1 MMKTDIII
9 IGSGPGGYRT
19 AGYALQQGK
28 QVVIIEKAEAGGTC
42 LNSGCIPTKCLAHD
56 AEANASDFPAAA
68 ERKRNVMNQLRQGI
82 EQLLSAPGITLVR
95 GEATFK
101 DARTVT
107 VDGTDYEADDIII
120 ATGSSSKMP
129 PVEGIDNPRV
139 ITSTEALNFQTLPA
153 EIVIIGAGVIGMEFA
168 SILSRFGAKVSV
180 IEYLK
185 ECLPVIDKDIA
196 KRVRKQIEKLQGV
209 TFYMDSAVKAIN
221 DNEVVFVSN
230 KNGKETRLECPA
242 CPVLI
247 ATGRKPNIEGLN
259 LEAAGVEYSP
269 KGITVNDNMLTS
281 VPHIYAIGDVTGRQ
295 MLAHAATFMGFRAVN
310 AIVGKADKIRFDIMP
325 SAIFTYPEAAAVGLT
340 EDQCKQQGIE
350 CRALK
355 GYYRA
360 NGKALAIDEPEGMV
374 KLIAGADGKI
384 LGCTSYGAHSADI
397 VQEVTAYMNCNAT
410 VADIAYSVHIH
421 PTLSEILQDACVGG
435 H

>member
-1 MMKTDIII
+1 MKTDIII

-19 AGYALQQGK
+19 ASYALQQGK

-107 VDGTDYEADDIII
+107 VDGIDYEADDIII

-230 KNGKETRLECPA
+230 KNGKETRLECPG

-247 ATGRKPNIEGLN
+247 ATGRKPHIEGLN

-374 KLIAGADGKI
+374 KLIAGADGRI

>member
-1 MMKTDIII
+1 MKTDIII

-107 VDGTDYEADDIII
+107 VDGIDYEADDIII

-196 KRVRKQIEKLQGV
+196 KRVRKQMEKLQGV

-230 KNGKETRLECPA
+230 KNGKETRLECPG

-374 KLIAGADGKI
+374 KLVAGADGKI

>member
-1 MMKTDIII
+1 MKTDIII

-107 VDGTDYEADDIII
+107 VDGIDYEADDIII

-230 KNGKETRLECPA
+230 KNGKETRLECPG

-340 EDQCKQQGIE
+340 EDQCKEQGIE

-374 KLIAGADGKI
+374 KRIAGADGRI

>member
-1 MMKTDIII
+1 MKTDIII
-9 IGSGPGGYRT
+9 IGSGPGGYRA

-82 EQLLSAPGITLVR
+82 EQLLSAPGITLVK

-107 VDGTDYEADDIII
+107 VDGIDYEADDIII

-196 KRVRKQIEKLQGV
+196 KRVRKQMEKLQGV

-230 KNGKETRLECPA
+230 KNGKETRLECPG

-281 VPHIYAIGDVTGRQ
+281 VPHIYAVGDVTGRQ

-374 KLIAGADGKI
+374 KLVAGADGRI

>member
-1 MMKTDIII
+1 MKTDIII

-107 VDGTDYEADDIII
+107 VDGIDYEADDIII

-230 KNGKETRLECPA
+230 KNGKETRLECPG

-281 VPHIYAIGDVTGRQ
+281 VPHIYAVGDVTGRQ

>member
-1 MMKTDIII
+1 MKTDIII
-9 IGSGPGGYRT
+9 IGSGPGGYRA

-56 AEANASDFPAAA
+56 ADANASDFPAAA

-107 VDGTDYEADDIII
+107 VDGIDYEADDIII

-230 KNGKETRLECPA
+230 KNGKETRLECPG

-310 AIVGKADKIRFDIMP
+310 AIVGKADRIRFDIMP

-374 KLIAGADGKI
+374 KLIAGADGRI

>member
-1 MMKTDIII
+1 MKTDIII

-19 AGYALQQGK
+19 ASYALQQGK

-68 ERKRNVMNQLRQGI
+68 ERKRNVMDQLRQGI

-168 SILSRFGAKVSV
+168 SILSRFGAKVAV

-196 KRVRKQIEKLQGV
+196 KRVRKQIEKIQGV

-259 LEAAGVEYSP
+259 LEAAGMEYSP

-281 VPHIYAIGDVTGRQ
+281 VPHIYAIGDVTGRL

-374 KLIAGADGKI
+374 KLVAGADGKI

-410 VADIAYSVHIH
+410 VADIADSVHIH

>member
-1 MMKTDIII
+1 MKTDIII
-9 IGSGPGGYRT
+9 IGSGPGGYRA

-107 VDGTDYEADDIII
+107 VDGIDYEADDIII

-374 KLIAGADGKI
+374 KLIAGADDKI

-410 VADIAYSVHIH
+410 VADIADSVHIH

>member
-1 MMKTDIII
+1 MKTDIII
-9 IGSGPGGYRT
+9 IGSGPGGYRA

-107 VDGTDYEADDIII
+107 VDGIDYEADDIII

-168 SILSRFGAKVSV
+168 SIFSRFGAKVSV

-310 AIVGKADKIRFDIMP
+310 AIVGKADRIRFDIMP

-374 KLIAGADGKI
+374 KLVAGADGRI

>member
-1 MMKTDIII
+1 MKTDIII

-19 AGYALQQGK
+19 ASYALQQGK

-168 SILSRFGAKVSV
+168 SFLSRFGAKVSV

-230 KNGKETRLECPA
+230 KNGKETRLECPG

-259 LEAAGVEYSP
+259 LEAAGVECSP

-310 AIVGKADKIRFDIMP
+310 AIVGKADRIRFDIMP

-374 KLIAGADGKI
+374 KLVAGADGRI

-421 PTLSEILQDACVGG
+421 PTLSEILQNACVGG

>member
-1 MMKTDIII
+1 MKTDIII

-19 AGYALQQGK
+19 ASYALQQGK

-107 VDGTDYEADDIII
+107 VDGIDYEADDIII

-340 EDQCKQQGIE
+340 EDQCKEQGIE

-374 KLIAGADGKI
+374 KLVAGADGRI

>member
-1 MMKTDIII
+1 MKTDIII

-19 AGYALQQGK
+19 ASYALQQGK

-107 VDGTDYEADDIII
+107 VDGIDYEADDIII

-230 KNGKETRLECPA
+230 KNGKETRLECPG

-340 EDQCKQQGIE
+340 EDQCKEQGIE
-350 CRALK
+350 SRALK

>member
-1 MMKTDIII
+1 MKTDIII

-19 AGYALQQGK
+19 ASYALQQGK

-107 VDGTDYEADDIII
+107 VDGIDYEADDIII

-247 ATGRKPNIEGLN
+247 ATGRKPNIDGLN

-310 AIVGKADKIRFDIMP
+310 AILGKADKIRFDIMP

>member
-1 MMKTDIII
+1 MKTDIII

-230 KNGKETRLECPA
+230 KNGKETRLECPG

-259 LEAAGVEYSP
+259 LEAAGVECSP

-374 KLIAGADGKI
+374 KLIAGADGRI

>member
-1 MMKTDIII
+1 MKTDIII

-19 AGYALQQGK
+19 ASYALQQGK

-82 EQLLSAPGITLVR
+82 EQLLAAPGITLVR

-107 VDGTDYEADDIII
+107 VDGIDYEADDIII

-230 KNGKETRLECPA
+230 KNGKETRLECPG

-374 KLIAGADGKI
+374 KLVAGADGRI

>member
-1 MMKTDIII
+1 MKTDIII

-19 AGYALQQGK
+19 ASYALQQGK

-68 ERKRNVMNQLRQGI
+68 ERKRNVMDQLRQGI

-310 AIVGKADKIRFDIMP
+310 AIVGKADRIRFDIMP

-374 KLIAGADGKI
+374 KLVAGADGKI

-410 VADIAYSVHIH
+410 VADIADSVHIH

>member
-1 MMKTDIII
+1 MKTDIII
-9 IGSGPGGYRT
+9 IGSGPGGYR
-19 AGYALQQGK
+19 AASYALQQGK

-107 VDGTDYEADDIII
+107 VDGIDYEADDIII

-230 KNGKETRLECPA
+230 KNGKETRLECPG

-247 ATGRKPNIEGLN
+247 ATGRKPNIDGLN

-310 AIVGKADKIRFDIMP
+310 AILGKADKIRFDIMP

-340 EDQCKQQGIE
+340 ENQCKEQGIE

-360 NGKALAIDEPEGMV
+360 NGKALAIDEPDGMV

>member
-1 MMKTDIII
+1 MKTDIII

-19 AGYALQQGK
+19 ASYALQQGK

-68 ERKRNVMNQLRQGI
+68 ERKRNVMDQLRQGI

-230 KNGKETRLECPA
+230 KNGKETHLECPA

-310 AIVGKADKIRFDIMP
+310 AIVGKADRIRFDIMP

-374 KLIAGADGKI
+374 KLVAGADGKI

-410 VADIAYSVHIH
+410 VADIADSVHIH

>member
-1 MMKTDIII
+1 MKTDIII

-28 QVVIIEKAEAGGTC
+28 QVVIIERAEAGGTC

-107 VDGTDYEADDIII
+107 VDGIDYEADDIII

-230 KNGKETRLECPA
+230 KNGKETRLECPG

-374 KLIAGADGKI
+374 KLVAGADGKI

-410 VADIAYSVHIH
+410 VADIADSVHIH

>member
-1 MMKTDIII
+1 MKTDIII

-107 VDGTDYEADDIII
+107 VDGIDYEADDIII

-230 KNGKETRLECPA
+230 KNGKETRLECPG

-247 ATGRKPNIEGLN
+247 ATGRKPNIDGLN

-340 EDQCKQQGIE
+340 EDQCKEQGIE

-374 KLIAGADGKI
+374 KLIAGADGRI

>member
-1 MMKTDIII
+1 MKTDIII

-107 VDGTDYEADDIII
+107 VDGIDYEADDIII

-230 KNGKETRLECPA
+230 KNGKETRLECPG
-242 CPVLI
+242 CPLLI

-340 EDQCKQQGIE
+340 EDQCKEQGIE

-374 KLIAGADGKI
+374 KLIAGANGRI

-410 VADIAYSVHIH
+410 VADIADSVHIH

>member
-1 MMKTDIII
+1 MKTDIII
-9 IGSGPGGYRT
+9 IGSGPGGYRA

-230 KNGKETRLECPA
+230 KNGKETRLECPG

-350 CRALK
+350 CRAFK

>member
-19 AGYALQQGK
+19 ASYALQQGK

-107 VDGTDYEADDIII
+107 VDGIDYEADDIII

-230 KNGKETRLECPA
+230 KNGKETRLECPG

-247 ATGRKPNIEGLN
+247 ATGRKPNIDGLN

-374 KLIAGADGKI
+374 KLVAGADGRI

>member
-1 MMKTDIII
+1 MKTDIII

-19 AGYALQQGK
+19 ASYALQQGK

-107 VDGTDYEADDIII
+107 VDGIDYEADDIII

-168 SILSRFGAKVSV
+168 SIFSRFGAKVSV

-374 KLIAGADGKI
+374 KLVAGADGKI

>member
-1 MMKTDIII
+1 MKTDIII

-139 ITSTEALNFQTLPA
+139 ITSTEALDFQTLPA

-230 KNGKETRLECPA
+230 KNGKETRLECPG

-310 AIVGKADKIRFDIMP
+310 AIVGKADRIRFDIMP

-374 KLIAGADGKI
+374 KLIAGADGRI

-410 VADIAYSVHIH
+410 VADIADSVHIH

>member
-1 MMKTDIII
+1 MKTDIII

-107 VDGTDYEADDIII
+107 VDGIDYEADDIII

-230 KNGKETRLECPA
+230 KNGKETRLECPG

-340 EDQCKQQGIE
+340 EDQCKEQGIE

-374 KLIAGADGKI
+374 KLVAGADGRI

>member
-1 MMKTDIII
+1 MKTDIII

-19 AGYALQQGK
+19 ASYALQQGK

-68 ERKRNVMNQLRQGI
+68 ERKRNVMDQLRQGI

-230 KNGKETRLECPA
+230 KNGKETRLECPG

-340 EDQCKQQGIE
+340 EDQCKQQSIE
-350 CRALK
+350 CRSLK

-360 NGKALAIDEPEGMV
+360 NGKALAIEEPEGMV
-374 KLIAGADGKI
+374 KLVAGADGKI

-410 VADIAYSVHIH
+410 VADIADSVHIH
-421 PTLSEILQDACVGG
+421 PTLSEILQDACVDG

>member
-1 MMKTDIII
+1 MKTDIII

-107 VDGTDYEADDIII
+107 VDGIDYEADDIII

-168 SILSRFGAKVSV
+168 SILSRFGAKISV

-196 KRVRKQIEKLQGV
+196 KRVRKQMEKLQGV

-230 KNGKETRLECPA
+230 KNGKETRLECPG

-340 EDQCKQQGIE
+340 EDQCKEQGIE

-374 KLIAGADGKI
+374 KLIAGADGRI

>member
-1 MMKTDIII
+1 MKTDIII

-107 VDGTDYEADDIII
+107 VDGIDYEADDIII

-168 SILSRFGAKVSV
+168 SILSRFGAKISV

-247 ATGRKPNIEGLN
+247 ATGRKPNIDGLN

-374 KLIAGADGKI
+374 KLVAGADGRI

>member
-1 MMKTDIII
+1 MKTDIII

-19 AGYALQQGK
+19 ASYALQQGK

-68 ERKRNVMNQLRQGI
+68 ERKRNVMDQLRQGI

-168 SILSRFGAKVSV
+168 SIFSRFGAKVSV

-209 TFYMDSAVKAIN
+209 TFYMDSAVKAIT
-221 DNEVVFVSN
+221 DNEVVFTSN
-230 KNGKETRLECPA
+230 KNGKEIRLECPG
-242 CPVLI
+242 CPVLV

-281 VPHIYAIGDVTGRQ
+281 VPHVYAIGDVTGRQ

-350 CRALK
+350 CRSLK

-360 NGKALAIDEPEGMV
+360 NGKALAIEEPEGMV
-374 KLIAGADGKI
+374 KLVAGADGKI

-410 VADIAYSVHIH
+410 VADIADSVHIH
-421 PTLSEILQDACVGG
+421 PTLSEILQDACVDG

>member
-1 MMKTDIII
+1 MKTDIII

-230 KNGKETRLECPA
+230 KNGKETRLECPG

-310 AIVGKADKIRFDIMP
+310 AIVGKADRIRFDIMP

-374 KLIAGADGKI
+374 KLVAGADGKI

>member
-1 MMKTDIII
+1 MKTDIII

-107 VDGTDYEADDIII
+107 VDGIDYEADDIII

-230 KNGKETRLECPA
+230 KNGKETRLECPG

-374 KLIAGADGKI
+374 KLVAGADGRI

-397 VQEVTAYMNCNAT
+397 VQEVTDYMNCNAT
-410 VADIAYSVHIH
+410 VADIADSVHIH

>member
-1 MMKTDIII
+1 MKTDIII
-9 IGSGPGGYRT
+9 IGSGPGGYRA

-107 VDGTDYEADDIII
+107 VDGIDYEADDIII

-168 SILSRFGAKVSV
+168 SIFSRFGAKVSV

-230 KNGKETRLECPA
+230 KNGKETRLECPG

-374 KLIAGADGKI
+374 KLVAGADGRI

>member
-1 MMKTDIII
+1 MKTDIII

-19 AGYALQQGK
+19 ASYALQQGK

-68 ERKRNVMNQLRQGI
+68 ERKRNVMDQLRQGI

-107 VDGTDYEADDIII
+107 VDGIDYEADDIII

-168 SILSRFGAKVSV
+168 SILSRFGAKVAV

-310 AIVGKADKIRFDIMP
+310 AIVGKADRIRFDIMP

-374 KLIAGADGKI
+374 KLVAGADGKI

-410 VADIAYSVHIH
+410 VADIADSVHIH

>member
-1 MMKTDIII
+1 MKTDIII
-9 IGSGPGGYRT
+9 IGSGPGGYR
-19 AGYALQQGK
+19 AASYALQQGK

-107 VDGTDYEADDIII
+107 VDGIDYEADDIII

-269 KGITVNDNMLTS
+269 KGIAVNDNMLTS

-374 KLIAGADGKI
+374 KLVAGADGKI

>member
-1 MMKTDIII
+1 MKTDIII

-68 ERKRNVMNQLRQGI
+68 ERKRNVMNQLRHGI

-107 VDGTDYEADDIII
+107 VDGIDYEADDIII

-374 KLIAGADGKI
+374 KLVAGADGRI

>member
-1 MMKTDIII
+1 MKTDIII

-107 VDGTDYEADDIII
+107 VDGIDYEADDIII

-221 DNEVVFVSN
+221 DNEVVFTSN

-374 KLIAGADGKI
+374 KLVAGADGKI

-410 VADIAYSVHIH
+410 VADIADSVHIH

>member
-1 MMKTDIII
+1 MKTDIII

-107 VDGTDYEADDIII
+107 VDGIDYEADDIII

-230 KNGKETRLECPA
+230 KNGKETCLECPA

-374 KLIAGADGKI
+374 KLVAGADGRI

>member
-1 MMKTDIII
+1 MKTDIII

-19 AGYALQQGK
+19 ASYALQQGK

-56 AEANASDFPAAA
+56 AEVNASDFPAAA
-68 ERKRNVMNQLRQGI
+68 ERKRNVMDQLRQGI
-82 EQLLSAPGITLVR
+82 EQLLAAPGITFVR
-95 GEATFK
+95 GEAAFK
-101 DARTVT
+101 DARTIIVN
-107 VDGTDYEADDIII
+107 GEEYEADDIII

-139 ITSTEALNFQTLPA
+139 ITSTEALDFQSLPS

-168 SILSRFGAKVSV
+168 SILSRFGAKVTV
-180 IEYLK
+180 IEFLK

-209 TFYMDSAVKAIN
+209 TFYMDSAVKAIT
-221 DNEVVFVSN
+221 DNEVVFTSN
-230 KNGKETRLECPA
+230 KNGKETRLECPG
-242 CPVLI
+242 CPVLV

-350 CRALK
+350 CRSLK

-360 NGKALAIDEPEGMV
+360 NGKALAIEEPEGMV
-374 KLIAGADGKI
+374 KLVAGADGKI

-410 VADIAYSVHIH
+410 VADIADSVHIH